1 MPMPSLISV
10 AVAMGSLLSWG
21 ASPEGAAVR
30 PDPAPTAGILLEV
43 SLSDRQL
50 RVLQEGTLLRSYP
63 VAIGKDKYPTP
74 KGTFSIGRIVWNP
87 RWVPPKAPW
96 AKGKTAKEPGD
107 PDNPMGKVKLFFKEP
122 DYYIHGTQAEES
134 LGQAASH
141 GCVRMA
147 NSDVVEV
154 AQLVMEHAGEGR
166 PQSWFQRILN
176 LVRPHEVL
184 LPNRVPIA
192 IVD

>member
-1 MPMPSLISV
+1 MPIPSLISV

-21 ASPEGAAVR
+21 AGAERATTHA
-30 PDPAPTAGILLEV
+30 DPAPAAPIQLEV

-50 RVLQEGTLLRSYP
+50 RVLQDGTLLRSYA
-63 VAIGKDKYPTP
+63 VAIGQEKYPTP
-74 KGTFSIGRIVWNP
+74 KGTFSIGRVVWNP

-154 AQLVMEHAGEGR
+154 AQLVMEHGGEAR
-166 PQSWFQRILN
+166 PQSWFARVLN
-176 LVRPHEVL
+176 LVRPHEVRL
-184 LPNRVPIA
+184 SQGIPIT
-192 IVD
+192 IVE

>member
-1 MPMPSLISV
+1 MPIPSLISV
-10 AVAMGSLLSWG
+10 AVALGSLLPWSAG
-21 ASPEGAAVR
+21 PERASALA
-30 PDPAPTAGILLEV
+30 DPAPAAAIQLEV

-50 RVLQEGTLLRSYP
+50 RVMQEGTLLRSYP
-63 VAIGKDKYPTP
+63 VAIGQEKYPTP
-74 KGTFSIGRIVWNP
+74 RGTFSIARIVWNP

-154 AQLVMEHAGEGR
+154 AQLVMEHGGEAR
-166 PQSWFQRILN
+166 PQSWFARILN
-176 LVRPHEVL
+176 LVRPHEVRL
-184 LPNRVPIA
+184 SNRVPIT
-192 IVD
+192 IVQ

>member
-1 MPMPSLISV
+1 MPIPSLISV
-10 AVAMGSLLSWG
+10 AVAMGSLLPWG
-21 ASPEGAAVR
+21 PGPEGRAAFA
-30 PDPAPTAGILLEV
+30 DPAPAAAIQLEV

-50 RVLQEGTLLRSYP
+50 RVLQEGTLLRSYE
-63 VAIGKDKYPTP
+63 VAIGQEKYPTP
-74 KGTFSIGRIVWNP
+74 TGTFSIGRLVWNP
-87 RWVPPKAPW
+87 RWVPPKVPW

-166 PQSWFQRILN
+166 PQSWFARILN
-176 LVRPHEVL
+176 LVRPHEVRL
-184 LPNRVPIA
+184 SNRVPIT
-192 IVD
+192 IVE

>member
-1 MPMPSLISV
+1 MPIPSLISV
-10 AVAMGSLLSWG
+10 AVAMGSLLPWG
-21 ASPEGAAVR
+21 AAPERGSAPV
-30 PDPAPTAGILLEV
+30 DPAPAAAIQLEV

-50 RVLQEGTLLRSYP
+50 RVLQGGTLLRSYA
-63 VAIGKDKYPTP
+63 VAIGQDRYPTP

-147 NSDVVEV
+147 NADVVEV
-154 AQLVMEHAGEGR
+154 AQLVMEHGGEGR
-166 PQSWFQRILN
+166 PQSWFARILN
-176 LVRPHEVL
+176 LVRPHEVRL
-184 LPNRVPIA
+184 SNQVPIT